1 MKYLTSEDSVFFSFN
16 CYFQKLDVDTL
27 FPKAFHNKS
36 VYNGKYTGEAL
47 FTGHDFVTTNPGDST
62 ATIYSSSNFLS
73 EGVQLYEHNGFFYE
87 PFIKN
92 NFFPF
97 MDDSGHLE
105 RGCTLNLLSEEK
117 LSNITYY
124 YIKVDREPEP
134 FKNLEGVKPLKH
146 EYSYWIDK
154 NEMIPVAYA
163 EYYVVEMNNNIMEQ
177 YEKYNLEE
185 YEINNLT
192 NDSVFTLQSI
202 ASFYKIKTY
211 SPQQTVPLLPLNS
224 VPPQWSLR
232 SLKGEIINL
241 SDLKGKVV
249 LVDFFYK
256 SCYPCMLELSKLVSL
271 YEKYKNK
278 GLVIIGID
286 PIDKQEDD
294 LKSFLAKRSVLY
306 DVLLGGKELAKEYHI
321 SGYPAVY
328 ILDKNG
334 KILFALSGYSGG
346 MENILEDVILK
357 AL

>member
-1 MKYLTSEDSVFFSFN
+1 
-16 CYFQKLDVDTL
+16 
-27 FPKAFHNKS
+27 
-36 VYNGKYTGEAL
+36 
-47 FTGHDFVTTNPGDST
+47 
-62 ATIYSSSNFLS
+62 
-73 EGVQLYEHNGFFYE
+73 
-87 PFIKN
+87 
-92 NFFPF
+92 
-97 MDDSGHLE
+97 
-105 RGCTLNLLSEEK
+105 
-117 LSNITYY
+117 
-124 YIKVDREPEP
+124 
-134 FKNLEGVKPLKH
+134 
-146 EYSYWIDK
+146 
-154 NEMIPVAYA
+154 
-163 EYYVVEMNNNIMEQ
+163 
-177 YEKYNLEE
+177 
-185 YEINNLT
+185 
-192 NDSVFTLQSI
+192 LQSI